1 MRKHM
6 GLILLAGLV
15 VTVFALYLLMFQVDS
30 TQWVM
35 TLKFGRVLEDRVYDG
50 SQPGQAGL
58 KFKLPAVETVQT
70 YEARTMIFED
80 ASSELST
87 SDGQLILA
95 TTFCCWKIADPVTFS
110 RQVETVEQAEASLK
124 TMLHDARTN
133 VIGQHRMDELVN
145 TDPTKMRLEEIEQQ
159 ITDSIA
165 TRAAEDYGVEIV
177 MVGIQSLGL
186 PETTSESV
194 IAEMTA
200 QQEAQIEELKQNG
213 KSAAAVILALA
224 DDANTRI
231 LAFAE
236 NQAARIRA
244 EGYKEASELYAEFDE
259 APELAMFLRWLES
272 LEAELGSQTI
282 FLLNGDELPGIRMFR
297 EGPNVDL
304 STPGR

>member
-1 MRKHM
+1 MRKHL

-35 TLKFGRVLEDRVYDG
+35 TLKYGRVLEDRVYNG
-50 SQPGQAGL
+50 SDADQAGL

-70 YEARTMIFED
+70 YDARTMIFED
-80 ASSELST
+80 VSSELST

-95 TTFCCWKIADPVTFS
+95 TMFCCWKISDPVTFS
-110 RQVETVEQAEASLK
+110 RRVETVEQAQASLK
-124 TMLHDARTN
+124 TMLQDARSN

-145 TDPTKMRLEEIEQQ
+145 TDPTKMRLEAIEQE
-159 ITDSIA
+159 IADSIA
-165 TRAAEDYGVEIV
+165 EQAKADYGVEIV
-177 MVGIQSLGL
+177 MVGLQSLGL
-186 PETTSESV
+186 PETTTESV

-200 QQEAQIEELKQNG
+200 QQEALSEEFRQNG
-213 KSAAAVILALA
+213 RSAAAVISALA
-224 DDANTRI
+224 DDASKRI
-231 LAFAE
+231 RAFAE
-236 NQAARIRA
+236 GQAAQIRA
-244 EGYKEASELYAEFDE
+244 EGYKQAGELYAEFDE

-272 LEAELGSQTI
+272 LEKELGDQTI